1 MDSQRELVAAAEAL
15 KTWVISQRAARTSES
30 QPGRPAL
37 FVPAETAIAA
47 SPAWTAATSPLVFPS
62 MPVTSTPGALAP
74 PLGEPNPTL
83 PVKASDGLADGVA
96 KILPQVVPDLT
107 GIGRLALK
115 VAAGLVLLAAVGGAA
130 MIGKI
135 KWNDYAAARK
145 IGSAT
150 FASVPS
156 GAQVFVDGQPVGSTP
171 VRVELPVGTHSVELR
186 LKGVKRAQSIDIQRG
201 HDTGVAIDW
210 KAKPLGT
217 LVATTVPPGAKIS
230 VDGKARGVTP
240 MTMRDLSPG
249 EHTVVLESMQGSVR
263 RTVTIT
269 EGKTET
275 LAESIYAGWLHVSAP
290 MDVSIAE
297 GARALQL
304 DTGNRVML
312 KPGAHEITV
321 QNRALG
327 FSLTQSVE
335 IEPGATANLDIETPL
350 SSITVNGPE
359 GATVQID
366 GVKVGETPL
375 TNYQVK
381 IGTRDLMVVD
391 RSGATYHIAVTVTRE
406 PAQVNVDFAKP

>member
-1 MDSQRELVAAAEAL
+1 M
-15 KTWVISQRAARTSES
+15 
-30 QPGRPAL
+30 PATL
-37 FVPAETAIAA
+37 T
-47 SPAWTAATSPLVFPS
+47 PS
-62 MPVTSTPGALAP
+62 ALAP
-74 PLGEPNPTL
+74 SLGEPPPT
-83 PVKASDGLADGVA
+83 PPARAHEGWAKGVGR
-96 KILPQVVPDLT
+96 ILPQVVPDLA
-107 GIGRLALK
+107 GVGRLAVK

-130 MIGKI
+130 MVGKI
-135 KWNDYAAARK
+135 KWNDFAAARK

-156 GAQVFVDGQPVGSTP
+156 GAQVFVDGQPVGTTP
-171 VRVELPVGTHSVELR
+171 VRVELPIGKHDVELR
-186 LKGVKRAQSIDIQRG
+186 LKGVRRAQSIDIQRG
-201 HDTGVAIDW
+201 QDTGVAVDW

-217 LVATTVPPGAKIS
+217 LQVTTVPPGAKVN
-230 VDGKARGVTP
+230 VDGRPRGVTP
-240 MTMRDLSPG
+240 LTMRDLSPG
-249 EHTVVLESMQGSVR
+249 PHTVVLESMQGSVK
-263 RTVTIT
+263 RTVTIA

-297 GARALQL
+297 GNRALQL

-312 KPGAHEITV
+312 KPGVHEITV

-327 FSLTQSVE
+327 FSLTQSVD

-375 TNYQVK
+375 ANYQVK

-406 PAQVNVDFAKP
+406 PAQVNVDFSKP